1 MEDKVDLEGFMY
13 EEDGSFKPL
22 TASHGN
28 INGSLAHLR
37 NTYMEAERNYF
48 EELLSRDKVRETF
61 FQYIDCDSDVLFD
74 EAMKIQERLE
84 TGQLETVEELEKMRM
99 MGSEE
104 RDNFHMQKL
113 ENAEGLMCLLL
124 AATRDKVL
132 VKELSLTYSGRE
144 RRH

>member
-1 MEDKVDLEGFMY
+1 MEDRVDLEGFMY

-22 TASHGN
+22 TASSGN
-28 INGSLAHLR
+28 IDGALAHLR

-48 EELLSRDKVRETF
+48 EKLLSRDKVREAF

-84 TGQLETVEELEKMRM
+84 TGQLETVEELEKMKM
-99 MGSEE
+99 MNAEE

-113 ENAEGLMCLLL
+113 ENAEGLMCLFL

>member
-1 MEDKVDLEGFMY
+1 MGERVDLEGFMY

-28 INGSLAHLR
+28 VDGSLAHLR

-48 EELLSRDKVRETF
+48 ERLLSRDKVRDAF
-61 FQYIDCDSDVLFD
+61 LQYIDCDSDVLFD
-74 EAMKIQERLE
+74 EAMKIQERIE
-84 TGQLETVEELEKMRM
+84 TGQLETREELENMRM
-99 MGSEE
+99 MHPEE
-104 RDNFHMQKL
+104 RDSFHMQKL

-132 VKELSLTYSGRE
+132 VKELSLTYSSRE